1 MKHAKPMKRALSVL
15 LALVLSL
22 SLVTPTWAAAKT
34 PASGTGNGLTW
45 EKIDNRSTDL
55 RLDKNN
61 AEKVAQDTPEY
72 ADTDVV
78 RVSIVLKDAS
88 TLAKGYSS
96 EDIATNSAA
105 MKYRQKLETKQE
117 KMAKTISRKALGGEA
132 LDVVWNLTLAANI
145 ISANVEY
152 GQIEKIE
159 KISGVEAVLI
169 ETRYEP
175 CVVKDNET
183 TDPNM
188 ATSGSMIG
196 SHVAWA
202 DGYTGAGSKVAII
215 DTGADTD
222 HPSLDPDA
230 FTYAVKDSGATLMT
244 AADLTDTVLEQLNAS
259 KKMPGVT
266 ADQLYV
272 NAKIPYG
279 FNYVDD
285 DLDITHANDKQGDH
299 GSHVT
304 GIAAGNR
311 YIKNEDGSFSPAL
324 DTALTQGVA
333 PDAQVFVMKV
343 FGTNGGAR
351 DSDYMVAIEDA
362 ILLGADSVNLSL
374 GSSNPGTS
382 RNSYAAYQA
391 IMENITN
398 SGTVV
403 SISAGNSGNWFENT
417 ANQYPYAESNSWTTT
432 GSPGSYTNSLG
443 VASVDNVGGT
453 GDYVEVAGKKLFYTD
468 STSAPIQALTT
479 LAGEQQF
486 VYVDT
491 AGNAEDFAAVKD
503 ILSGKIAICNRGSI
517 AFTDKGN
524 NAISN
529 GAIALIVANN
539 EPGTISM
546 ATDGYNYTAPYVSI
560 LQADGEYIKAN
571 SEKHTT
577 DSGLVY
583 YTGTM
588 TVGASAAVN
597 HASAD
602 YYTMSSFS
610 SWGVPGSLEMK
621 PEITAP
627 GGNIYSL
634 KDGGTYQNMS
644 GTSMAAPQIT
654 GMAALVA
661 QYIRE
666 NDLTEQTGL
675 TARQLAQSLLMS
687 TAEPMV
693 EDYGKDGDGYY
704 PVLRQGA
711 GLANV
716 ANAVTSGTYILM
728 DESANAGAAD
738 GKVKVELGDD
748 PARTGKYSFGFTIHN
763 LEDEAAYFDLSAG
776 FFTQSLMSSDGVNF
790 EDTWTTPVASNV
802 NWTVDGEYAAFLND
816 TLKDCDFNGDGKVDA
831 DDGQALLD
839 YVTGVRADI
848 AHKDAADFDNDNG
861 IDTYDAYL
869 FFKELGTA
877 PVVIPAGGSLH
888 VTADVTLLGLDA
900 YDKASDNTGTYVEGY
915 VFANEAATA
924 EGEQGDS
931 HSIPVLGYYGS
942 WTDSSMFDIGSY
954 IAYANGLE
962 TRAPY
967 MYAYNGD
974 NSVNNQ
980 ALTIKAVGETKG
992 YYFGGN
998 PFGLDEF
1005 YDAARDAIN
1014 PEINNFYKMTFTAIR
1029 NAAASRL
1036 TITDGNGKVLSSSDL
1051 GEVSS
1056 AFYSSS
1062 DATWISTRYT
1072 LNMGDTP
1079 NTADGTYLN
1088 VDLTL
1093 APEYYASYDK
1103 DGNVTVDWDAL
1114 SDGATMH
1121 YGMVVDKT
1129 VPTVSNVNL
1138 GTDAEG
1144 NKVLTFT
1151 AGDDQYMS
1159 AVALLDYD
1167 KGSVVSKAAG
1177 SPEGAAK
1184 GASQNFTLSL
1194 GDSTATHLLLQV
1206 YDYAENYVTYKLNL
1220 NPDELAG
1227 DVTVKLNTEAL
1238 TLFKGNVAKLT
1249 ASVEPFGVQPDTVT
1263 WSSDN
1268 TDVATVSDN
1277 GLVTAVGK
1285 GTANITATSVKDP
1298 SVSATCVVTVKAVE
1312 VTLNGALQDAK
1323 GKAELFTW
1331 DLGNDATWT
1340 AGPEL
1345 EAGSVSA
1352 TTLDDDNN
1360 TLLLLD
1366 GDSYNMHEV
1375 DLATGKNLHTWN
1387 GIDGGNGSNLPL
1399 FDIAHSYLYSGE
1411 QNGSNM
1417 VWIYGYYVSTLQ
1429 HPDELDAGA
1438 YSFQQTLATQDANFF
1453 TAIANMGYYDV
1464 RVGST
1469 LCPADVFVALDDA
1482 GNIWTLGYVYY
1493 NNTVELYTLDDVEKT
1508 TLPELSYPGFDQY
1521 DSSMSSLVYA
1531 EEESGDVLYLSYFN
1545 GETNDIY
1552 RLAYSTDDGG
1562 DTHYWDASLLGDV
1575 GSEVWPATL
1584 YSAVPAASGEAGNN
1598 AVTVKSALGD
1608 VTLDAASAMVETQA
1622 KALTP
1627 ASVTGSLNT
1636 ANGEGTGA
1644 VKPADAETTTPV
1656 SSIAV
1661 SEDEKTVTVTV
1672 VPKND
1677 DVTTNGLFTVDYDA
1691 SVLTLAD
1698 VTFASQYSSHKD
1710 ADGKVTLGYVDVDG
1724 LKAGTAVATLTF
1736 TVSDPTAVD
1745 ASSAVTVHQTEIN
1758 DKTVDVTEA
1767 LTADLHQDTKVVN
1780 AKPATCTED
1789 GYTGDTVCAACGKVL
1804 AKGEVIKALGHDYK
1818 NGTCTRCGDKQ
1829 PGVNTGDNSTM
1840 TMWTMSAVMALAG
1853 AAVLVL
1859 RSRKEKYE
1867 G

>member
-117 KMAKTISRKALGGEA
+117 KMAKTISKKALGGEA

-285 DLDITHANDKQGDH
+285 DLDITHANDNQGDH

-311 YIKNEDGSFSPAL
+311 FIKNEDGSFSPAL

-343 FGTNGGAR
+343 FGTNGGAK
-351 DSDYMVAIEDA
+351 DSDYMAAIEDA

-374 GSSNPGTS
+374 GSGNPGTS

-468 STSAPIQALTT
+468 TTSAPIQALTT

-503 ILSGKIAICNRGSI
+503 ILTGKIAICNRGSI

-546 ATDGYNYTAPYVSI
+546 ATDGYNYTAPYVSM
-560 LQADGEYIKAN
+560 LQADGEYIKAS

-583 YTGTM
+583 YTGAM

-675 TARQLAQSLLMS
+675 TVRQLAQSLLMS

-728 DESANAGAAD
+728 DEGANAGAAD

-763 LEDEAAYFDLSAG
+763 LEDEAAYFDLSAD
-776 FFTQSLMSSDGVNF
+776 FFTQSLMSSDGVYF
-790 EDTWTTPVASNV
+790 EDTWTDPVASNV
-802 NWTVDGEYAAFLND
+802 KWTVDGEYAAFLND

-998 PFGLDEF
+998 PFGLDDF

-1036 TITDGNGKVLSSSDL
+1036 TITDGNGKVLSSNDEL
-1051 GEVSS
+1051 GELDS
-1056 AFYSSS
+1056 AFYYSSG
-1062 DATWISTRYT
+1062 ATWTSTMYT

-1093 APEYYASYDK
+1093 APEYYVSYDK
-1103 DGNVTVDWDAL
+1103 DGNATVDWDAL

-1129 VPTVSNVNL
+1129 APTVSNVNL
-1138 GTDAEG
+1138 GTDAKG

-1206 YDYAENYVTYKLNL
+1206 YDYADNYVTYKLNL

-1298 SVSATCVVTVKAVE
+1298 SVSATCVVTVDTID
-1312 VTLNGALQDAK
+1312 VTLVGALHDK
-1323 GKAELFTW
+1323 EGHPILFTW
-1331 DLGNDATWT
+1331 DMENDKTWT
-1340 AGPEL
+1340 KYADLEQDINSATIDFAHDDGSMYQMNTSGLLYEVNPETG
-1345 EAGSVSA
+1345 ATVSA
-1352 TTLDDDNN
+1352 SAAATKYGAPMQDMEYAAIAAIQSQKNILVGV
-1360 TLLLLD
+1360 D
-1366 GDSYNMHEV
+1366 GAYFLYSDPVMANDFS
-1375 DLATGKNLHTWN
+1375 
-1387 GIDGGNGSNLPL
+1387 DGWDMS
-1399 FDIAHSYLYSGE
+1399 SYL
-1411 QNGSNM
+1411 
-1417 VWIYGYYVSTLQ
+1417 ST
-1429 HPDELDAGA
+1429 
-1438 YSFQQTLATQDANFF
+1438 YANASEF
-1453 TAIANMGYYDV
+1453 TAVAWAGYTTNKAGHTV
-1464 RVGST
+1464 
-1469 LCPADVFVALDDA
+1469 DVFYCLTDSGTIWIMMPDFETGRASMDWVDTDLKLSFPGYDGSLYCSMVLGDD
-1482 GNIWTLGYVYY
+1482 GN
-1493 NNTVELYTLDDVEKT
+1493 
-1508 TLPELSYPGFDQY
+1508 
-1521 DSSMSSLVYA
+1521 
-1531 EEESGDVLYLSYFN
+1531 LYLSYFT
-1545 GETNDIY
+1545 GETNEIY
-1552 RLAYSTDDGG
+1552 ILKYNETTDSYESSLMGNTG
-1562 DTHYWDASLLGDV
+1562 NAVWPCSLLAVSDNHAEDGDADNNSLPGTERNV
-1575 GSEVWPATL
+1575 S
-1584 YSAVPAASGEAGNN
+1584 SSIEAQSQ
-1598 AVTVKSALGD
+1598 TI
-1608 VTLDAASAMVETQA
+1608 E
-1622 KALTP
+1622 ALTP

-1656 SSIAV
+1656 SSITV

-1724 LKAGTAVATLTF
+1724 LQAGTAVATLTF

-1745 ASSAVTVHQTEIN
+1745 TSTAVTVHQTEIN
-1758 DKTVDVTEA
+1758 DQTVDVTED

-1818 NGTCTRCGDKQ
+1818 DGTCTRCGDKQ

>member
-117 KMAKTISRKALGGEA
+117 KMAKAISKKALGGEA

-311 YIKNEDGSFSPAL
+311 FIKNEDGSFSPAL

-343 FGTNGGAR
+343 FGTNGGAK
-351 DSDYMVAIEDA
+351 DSDYMAAIEDA

-374 GSSNPGTS
+374 GSGNPGTS

-468 STSAPIQALTT
+468 TTSAPIQALTT

-503 ILSGKIAICNRGSI
+503 ILTGKIAICNRGSI

-546 ATDGYNYTAPYVSI
+546 ATDGYNYTAPYVSM
-560 LQADGEYIKAN
+560 LQADGEYIKAS

-583 YTGTM
+583 YTGAM

-675 TARQLAQSLLMS
+675 TVRQLVQSLLMS

-728 DESANAGAAD
+728 DEGANAGAAD

-763 LEDEAAYFDLSAG
+763 LEDEAAYFDLSAD
-776 FFTQSLMSSDGVNF
+776 FFTQSLMSSDGVYF
-790 EDTWTTPVASNV
+790 EDTWTDPVASNV
-802 NWTVDGEYAAFLND
+802 KWTVDGEYAAFLND

-998 PFGLDEF
+998 PFGLDDF

-1036 TITDGNGKVLSSSDL
+1036 TITDGNGKVLSSNDEL
-1051 GEVSS
+1051 GELDS
-1056 AFYSSS
+1056 AFYYSSG
-1062 DATWISTRYT
+1062 ATWTSTMYT

-1093 APEYYASYDK
+1093 APEYYVSYDK
-1103 DGNVTVDWDAL
+1103 DGNATVDWDAL

-1129 VPTVSNVNL
+1129 APTVSNVNL
-1138 GTDAEG
+1138 GTDAKG

-1206 YDYAENYVTYKLNL
+1206 YDYADNYVTYKLNL

-1298 SVSATCVVTVKAVE
+1298 SVSATCVVTVDTID
-1312 VTLNGALQDAK
+1312 VTLVGALHDK
-1323 GKAELFTW
+1323 EGHPILFTW
-1331 DLGNDATWT
+1331 DMENDKTWT
-1340 AGPEL
+1340 KYADLEQDINSATIDFAHDDGSMYQMNTSGLLYEVNPETG
-1345 EAGSVSA
+1345 ATVSA
-1352 TTLDDDNN
+1352 SAAATKYGAPMQDMEYAAIAAIQSQKNILVGV
-1360 TLLLLD
+1360 D
-1366 GDSYNMHEV
+1366 GAYFLYSDPVMANDFS
-1375 DLATGKNLHTWN
+1375 
-1387 GIDGGNGSNLPL
+1387 DGWDMS
-1399 FDIAHSYLYSGE
+1399 SYL
-1411 QNGSNM
+1411 
-1417 VWIYGYYVSTLQ
+1417 ST
-1429 HPDELDAGA
+1429 
-1438 YSFQQTLATQDANFF
+1438 YANASEF
-1453 TAIANMGYYDV
+1453 TAVAWAGYTTNKAGHTV
-1464 RVGST
+1464 
-1469 LCPADVFVALDDA
+1469 DVFYCLTDSGTIWIMMPDFETGRASMDWVDTDLKLSFPGYDGSLYCSMVLGDD
-1482 GNIWTLGYVYY
+1482 GN
-1493 NNTVELYTLDDVEKT
+1493 
-1508 TLPELSYPGFDQY
+1508 
-1521 DSSMSSLVYA
+1521 
-1531 EEESGDVLYLSYFN
+1531 LYLSYFT
-1545 GETNDIY
+1545 GETNEIY
-1552 RLAYSTDDGG
+1552 ILKYNETTDSYESSLMGNTG
-1562 DTHYWDASLLGDV
+1562 NAVWPCSLLAVSDNHAEDGDADNNSLPGTERNV
-1575 GSEVWPATL
+1575 S
-1584 YSAVPAASGEAGNN
+1584 SSIEAQSQ
-1598 AVTVKSALGD
+1598 TI
-1608 VTLDAASAMVETQA
+1608 E
-1622 KALTP
+1622 ALTP

-1656 SSIAV
+1656 SSITV

-1724 LKAGTAVATLTF
+1724 LQAGTAVATLTF

-1745 ASSAVTVHQTEIN
+1745 TSTAVTVHQTEIN
-1758 DKTVDVTEA
+1758 DQTVDVTED

-1818 NGTCTRCGDKQ
+1818 DGTCTRCGDKQ

>member
-34 PASGTGNGLTW
+34 PSSGTGNGLTW

-61 AEKVAQDTPEY
+61 AEKVAQETPEY

-96 EDIATNSAA
+96 EDIVTNSAA

-503 ILSGKIAICNRGSI
+503 ILTGKIAICNRGSI

-539 EPGTISM
+539 EAGTISM
-546 ATDGYNYTAPYVSI
+546 ATDGYNYTAPYVSM
-560 LQADGEYIKAN
+560 LQADGEYIKAS

-728 DESANAGAAD
+728 DEGANAGAAD

-763 LEDEAAYFDLSAG
+763 LEDEAAYFDLSAD

-790 EDTWTTPVASNV
+790 EDTWTDPVASNV
-802 NWTVDGEYAAFLND
+802 KWTVDGEYAAFLND

-848 AHKDAADFDNDNG
+848 EHKDAADFDNDNG

-980 ALTIKAVGETKG
+980 ALTI
-992 YYFGGN
+992 
-998 PFGLDEF
+998 
-1005 YDAARDAIN
+1005 
-1014 PEINNFYKMTFTAIR
+1014 
-1029 NAAASRL
+1029 
-1036 TITDGNGKVLSSSDL
+1036 TDSNGKVLSSSDL

-1062 DATWISTRYT
+1062 DATWSMTRYT
-1072 LNMGDTP
+1072 LNMGNTP

-1103 DGNVTVDWDAL
+1103 DGNATVDWDAL

-1129 VPTVSNVNL
+1129 APTVSNVNL

-1194 GDSTATHLLLQV
+1194 NDSKATHLLLQV

-1298 SVSATCVVTVKAVE
+1298 SVSATCVVTVDTID
-1312 VTLNGALQDAK
+1312 VTLVGALRDK
-1323 GKAELFTW
+1323 EGHPILFTW
-1331 DLGNDATWT
+1331 DMENDKTWT
-1340 AGPEL
+1340 KYADLEQDINSATIDFAHDDGSMYQMNTSGLLYEVNPETG
-1345 EAGSVSA
+1345 ATVSA
-1352 TTLDDDNN
+1352 SAAATKYGAPMQDMEYAAIAAIQSQKNILVGV
-1360 TLLLLD
+1360 D
-1366 GDSYNMHEV
+1366 GAYFLYSDPVMANDFS
-1375 DLATGKNLHTWN
+1375 
-1387 GIDGGNGSNLPL
+1387 DGWDMS
-1399 FDIAHSYLYSGE
+1399 SYL
-1411 QNGSNM
+1411 
-1417 VWIYGYYVSTLQ
+1417 ST
-1429 HPDELDAGA
+1429 
-1438 YSFQQTLATQDANFF
+1438 YANASEF
-1453 TAIANMGYYDV
+1453 TAVAWAGYTTNKAGHTV
-1464 RVGST
+1464 
-1469 LCPADVFVALDDA
+1469 DVFYCLTDSGTIWITMPDFETGRASMDWVDTDLKLSFPGYDGSLYCSMVLGDD
-1482 GNIWTLGYVYY
+1482 GN
-1493 NNTVELYTLDDVEKT
+1493 
-1508 TLPELSYPGFDQY
+1508 
-1521 DSSMSSLVYA
+1521 
-1531 EEESGDVLYLSYFN
+1531 LYLSYFT
-1545 GETNDIY
+1545 GETNEIY
-1552 RLAYSTDDGG
+1552 ILKYNETTDSYESSLMGNIG
-1562 DTHYWDASLLGDV
+1562 NAVWPCSLLAVSDNHAEDGDADNNSLPGTELNV
-1575 GSEVWPATL
+1575 S
-1584 YSAVPAASGEAGNN
+1584 SSIEAQSQ
-1598 AVTVKSALGD
+1598 TI
-1608 VTLDAASAMVETQA
+1608 E
-1622 KALTP
+1622 ALTP

-1636 ANGEGTGA
+1636 ANDAGTGA

-1677 DVTTNGLFTVDYDA
+1677 DITTNGLFTVDYDA

-1745 ASSAVTVHQTEIN
+1745 ASTAVTVHQTEIN
-1758 DKTVDVTEA
+1758 DQTVDVTED

-1818 NGTCTRCGDKQ
+1818 DGTCTRCGDKQ

>member
-34 PASGTGNGLTW
+34 PSSGTGNGLTW

-61 AEKVAQDTPEY
+61 AEKVAQETPEY

-96 EDIATNSAA
+96 EDIVTNSAA

-503 ILSGKIAICNRGSI
+503 ILTGKIAICNRGSI

-539 EPGTISM
+539 EAGTISM
-546 ATDGYNYTAPYVSI
+546 ATDGYNYTAPYVSM
-560 LQADGEYIKAN
+560 LQADGEYIKAS

-728 DESANAGAAD
+728 DEGANAGAAD

-763 LEDEAAYFDLSAG
+763 LEDEAAYFDLSAD

-790 EDTWTTPVASNV
+790 EDTWTDPVASNV
-802 NWTVDGEYAAFLND
+802 KWTVDGEYAAFLND

-848 AHKDAADFDNDNG
+848 EHKDAADFDNDNG

-1062 DATWISTRYT
+1062 DATWSMTRYT

-1129 VPTVSNVNL
+1129 APTVSNVNL
-1138 GTDAEG
+1138 GTDAKG

-1238 TLFKGNVAKLT
+1238 TLFKGNVVKLA

-1285 GTANITATSVKDP
+1285 GTANITATSAKDP
-1298 SVSATCVVTVKAVE
+1298 SVSATCVVTVDTID
-1312 VTLNGALQDAK
+1312 VTLVGALHDK
-1323 GKAELFTW
+1323 EGHPILFTW
-1331 DLGNDATWT
+1331 DMENDKTWT
-1340 AGPEL
+1340 KYADLEQDINSATIDFAHDDGSMYQMNTSGLLYEVNPETG
-1345 EAGSVSA
+1345 ATVSA
-1352 TTLDDDNN
+1352 SAAATKYGAPMQDMEYAAIAAIQSQKNILVGV
-1360 TLLLLD
+1360 D
-1366 GDSYNMHEV
+1366 GAYFLYSDPVMANDFS
-1375 DLATGKNLHTWN
+1375 
-1387 GIDGGNGSNLPL
+1387 DGWDMS
-1399 FDIAHSYLYSGE
+1399 SYL
-1411 QNGSNM
+1411 
-1417 VWIYGYYVSTLQ
+1417 ST
-1429 HPDELDAGA
+1429 
-1438 YSFQQTLATQDANFF
+1438 YANASEF
-1453 TAIANMGYYDV
+1453 TAVAWAGYTTNKAGHTV
-1464 RVGST
+1464 
-1469 LCPADVFVALDDA
+1469 DVFYCLTDSGTIWIMMPDFETGRASMDWVDTDLKLSFPGYDGSLYCSMVLGDD
-1482 GNIWTLGYVYY
+1482 GN
-1493 NNTVELYTLDDVEKT
+1493 
-1508 TLPELSYPGFDQY
+1508 
-1521 DSSMSSLVYA
+1521 
-1531 EEESGDVLYLSYFN
+1531 LYLSYFT
-1545 GETNDIY
+1545 GETNEIY
-1552 RLAYSTDDGG
+1552 ILKYNETTDSYESSLMGNTGNAVWPCSLLAVSDNHAEGG
-1562 DTHYWDASLLGDV
+1562 DADNNSLPGTELNV
-1575 GSEVWPATL
+1575 S
-1584 YSAVPAASGEAGNN
+1584 SSIEAQSQ
-1598 AVTVKSALGD
+1598 TI
-1608 VTLDAASAMVETQA
+1608 E
-1622 KALTP
+1622 ALTP

-1656 SSIAV
+1656 SSITV

-1724 LKAGTAVATLTF
+1724 LQAGTAVATLTF

-1745 ASSAVTVHQTEIN
+1745 ASTAVTVHQTEIN

-1818 NGTCTRCGDKQ
+1818 DGTCTRCGDKQ

>member
-117 KMAKTISRKALGGEA
+117 KMAKAISKKALGGEA

-311 YIKNEDGSFSPAL
+311 FIKNEDGSFSPAL

-343 FGTNGGAR
+343 FGTNGGAK
-351 DSDYMVAIEDA
+351 DSDYMAAIEDA

-374 GSSNPGTS
+374 GSGNPGTS

-468 STSAPIQALTT
+468 TTSAPIQALTT

-503 ILSGKIAICNRGSI
+503 ILTGKIAICNRGSI

-546 ATDGYNYTAPYVSI
+546 ATDGYNYTAPYVSM
-560 LQADGEYIKAN
+560 LQADGEYIKAS

-583 YTGTM
+583 YTGAM

-675 TARQLAQSLLMS
+675 TVRQLAQSLLMS

-728 DESANAGAAD
+728 DEGANAGAAD

-763 LEDEAAYFDLSAG
+763 LEDEAAYFDLSAD
-776 FFTQSLMSSDGVNF
+776 FFTQSLMSSDGVYF
-790 EDTWTTPVASNV
+790 EDTWTDPVASNV
-802 NWTVDGEYAAFLND
+802 KWTVDGEYAAFLND

-998 PFGLDEF
+998 PFGLDDF

-1036 TITDGNGKVLSSSDL
+1036 TITDGNGKVLSSNDEL
-1051 GEVSS
+1051 GELDS
-1056 AFYSSS
+1056 AFYYSSG
-1062 DATWISTRYT
+1062 ATWTSTMYT

-1093 APEYYASYDK
+1093 APEYYVSYDK
-1103 DGNVTVDWDAL
+1103 DGNATVDWDAL

-1129 VPTVSNVNL
+1129 APTVSNVNL
-1138 GTDAEG
+1138 GTDAKG

-1206 YDYAENYVTYKLNL
+1206 YDYADNYVTYKLNL

-1298 SVSATCVVTVKAVE
+1298 SVSATCVVTVDTID
-1312 VTLNGALQDAK
+1312 VTLVGALHDK
-1323 GKAELFTW
+1323 EGHPILFTW
-1331 DLGNDATWT
+1331 DMENDKTWT
-1340 AGPEL
+1340 KYADLEQDINSATIDFAHDDGSMYQMNTSGLLYEVNPETG
-1345 EAGSVSA
+1345 ATVSA
-1352 TTLDDDNN
+1352 SAAATKYGAPMQDMEYAAIAAIQSQKNILVGV
-1360 TLLLLD
+1360 D
-1366 GDSYNMHEV
+1366 GAYFLYSDPVMANDFS
-1375 DLATGKNLHTWN
+1375 
-1387 GIDGGNGSNLPL
+1387 DGWDMS
-1399 FDIAHSYLYSGE
+1399 SYL
-1411 QNGSNM
+1411 
-1417 VWIYGYYVSTLQ
+1417 ST
-1429 HPDELDAGA
+1429 
-1438 YSFQQTLATQDANFF
+1438 YANASEF
-1453 TAIANMGYYDV
+1453 TAVAWAGYTTNKAGHTV
-1464 RVGST
+1464 
-1469 LCPADVFVALDDA
+1469 DVFYCLTDSGTIWIMMPDFETGRASMDWVDTDLKLSFPGYDGSLYCSMVLGDD
-1482 GNIWTLGYVYY
+1482 GN
-1493 NNTVELYTLDDVEKT
+1493 
-1508 TLPELSYPGFDQY
+1508 
-1521 DSSMSSLVYA
+1521 
-1531 EEESGDVLYLSYFN
+1531 LYLSYFT
-1545 GETNDIY
+1545 GETNEIY
-1552 RLAYSTDDGG
+1552 ILKYNETTDSYESSLMGNTG
-1562 DTHYWDASLLGDV
+1562 NAVWPCSLLAVSDNHAEDGDADNNSLPGTERNV
-1575 GSEVWPATL
+1575 S
-1584 YSAVPAASGEAGNN
+1584 SSIEAQSQ
-1598 AVTVKSALGD
+1598 TI
-1608 VTLDAASAMVETQA
+1608 E
-1622 KALTP
+1622 ALTP

-1656 SSIAV
+1656 SSITV

-1724 LKAGTAVATLTF
+1724 LQAGTAVATLTF

-1745 ASSAVTVHQTEIN
+1745 TSTAVTVHQTEIN
-1758 DKTVDVTEA
+1758 DQTVDVTED

-1818 NGTCTRCGDKQ
+1818 DGTCTRCGDKQ

>member
-34 PASGTGNGLTW
+34 PSSGTGNGLTW

-117 KMAKTISRKALGGEA
+117 KMAKTISKKALGGEA

-503 ILSGKIAICNRGSI
+503 ILTGKIAICNRGSI

-539 EPGTISM
+539 EAGTISM

-560 LQADGEYIKAN
+560 LQADGEYIKAS

-728 DESANAGAAD
+728 DEGANAGAAD

-763 LEDEAAYFDLSAG
+763 LEDEAAYFDLSAD

-790 EDTWTTPVASNV
+790 EYTRTTPVASNV
-802 NWTVDGEYAAFLND
+802 KWTVDGEYAAFLND

-848 AHKDAADFDNDNG
+848 AHKDAADFDSDNG

-967 MYAYNGD
+967 MYVYNGD

-992 YYFGGN
+992 HYFGGN

-1014 PEINNFYKMTFTAIR
+1014 PEINSFYKMTFTAIR

-1036 TITDGNGKVLSSSDL
+1036 TITDGNGKVLSSNDEL
-1051 GEVSS
+1051 GELDS
-1056 AFYSSS
+1056 AFYYSSG
-1062 DATWISTRYT
+1062 ATWTNTQYA

-1129 VPTVSNVNL
+1129 APTVSNVNL

-1238 TLFKGNVAKLT
+1238 TLFKGNVVKLA

-1285 GTANITATSVKDP
+1285 GTANITATSAKDP
-1298 SVSATCVVTVKAVE
+1298 SVSATCVVTVDTID
-1312 VTLNGALQDAK
+1312 VTLVGALHDK
-1323 GKAELFTW
+1323 EGHPILFTW
-1331 DLGNDATWT
+1331 DMENDKTWT
-1340 AGPEL
+1340 KYADLEQDINSATIDFAHDDGSMYQMNTSGLLYEVNPETG
-1345 EAGSVSA
+1345 ATVSA
-1352 TTLDDDNN
+1352 SAAATKYGAPMQDMEYAAIAAIQSQKNILVGV
-1360 TLLLLD
+1360 D
-1366 GDSYNMHEV
+1366 GAYFLYSDPVMANDFS
-1375 DLATGKNLHTWN
+1375 
-1387 GIDGGNGSNLPL
+1387 DGWDMS
-1399 FDIAHSYLYSGE
+1399 SYL
-1411 QNGSNM
+1411 
-1417 VWIYGYYVSTLQ
+1417 ST
-1429 HPDELDAGA
+1429 
-1438 YSFQQTLATQDANFF
+1438 YANASEF
-1453 TAIANMGYYDV
+1453 TAVAWAGYTTNKAGHTV
-1464 RVGST
+1464 
-1469 LCPADVFVALDDA
+1469 DVFYCLTDSGTIWIMMPDFETGRASMDWVDTDLKLSFPGYDGSLYCSMVLGDD
-1482 GNIWTLGYVYY
+1482 GN
-1493 NNTVELYTLDDVEKT
+1493 
-1508 TLPELSYPGFDQY
+1508 
-1521 DSSMSSLVYA
+1521 
-1531 EEESGDVLYLSYFN
+1531 LYLSYFT
-1545 GETNDIY
+1545 GETNEIY
-1552 RLAYSTDDGG
+1552 ILKYNETTDSYESSLMGNTGNAVWPCSLLAVSDNHAEGG
-1562 DTHYWDASLLGDV
+1562 DADNNSLPGTELNV
-1575 GSEVWPATL
+1575 S
-1584 YSAVPAASGEAGNN
+1584 SSIEAQSQ
-1598 AVTVKSALGD
+1598 TI
-1608 VTLDAASAMVETQA
+1608 E
-1622 KALTP
+1622 ALTP

-1636 ANGEGTGA
+1636 ANDAGTGA

-1656 SSIAV
+1656 SSITV

-1677 DVTTNGLFTVDYDA
+1677 DITTNGLFTVDYDA

-1724 LKAGTAVATLTF
+1724 LKAGTAAATLTF

-1745 ASSAVTVHQTEIN
+1745 TSTAVTVHQTEIN
-1758 DKTVDVTEA
+1758 DQTVDVTEA

-1818 NGTCTRCGDKQ
+1818 DGTCTRCGDKQ